1 MTNRNI
7 VLKAILDCGISDL
20 CILDGIDYYLEEII
34 DEMISN
40 GKTPTLNAIVGEV
53 FRKGV
58 EELALLI
65 SDRLCAPGKDD
76 SAEVLETLRTLNPE
90 RDISWRCN
98 WRDTSIRFC
107 ENERIYRSYLPEEI
121 CQVESNMGVSF

>member
-1 MTNRNI
+1 MTLTAICGRT
-7 VLKAILDCGISDL
+7 LKAILDCGISDL
-20 CILDGIDYYLEEII
+20 CILDGIDYDLEEII
-34 DEMISN
+34 DEMISD

-98 WRDTSIRFC
+98 WRDARGD
-107 ENERIYRSYLPEEI
+107 LPGGEQHGGLI
-121 CQVESNMGVSF
+121 LRGG